1 MKRIDKIYQHLV
13 TLSSKTT
20 IRKQIAEKEGFT
32 ASIIAD
38 DLHILR
44 NNVSMELNELFR
56 QGKIVKVNSRPVLY
70 FVRQTIEEA
79 IERPLSE
86 NELTFSQVEDILALF
101 TSDTMKK
108 SPFENLIG
116 ASESLKTPVEQAKAA
131 MLYPPNGLH
140 TLILGQTGV
149 GKTLFA
155 NLMYRFAH
163 HANRLTQEAPFIV
176 FNCADYYNNPQLL
189 MSHIF
194 GHVKGAFTG
203 ADAEKQG
210 LVEKANGGIL
220 FLDEIHRLPPEGQEM
235 IFYLMDSGTFNKL
248 GETDRKRKSNV
259 LIIGATTENPASS
272 LLKTFV
278 RRIPITVSLPSLDER
293 TAKER
298 VELLTHL
305 LSNEAHRVNKPIRI
319 EDEAAK
325 ALLGNT
331 TSGNIGQLKSNIQL
345 VCAQGFLNSFD
356 QDTDIVIDFK
366 TLPIEIKDGFFHF
379 SGRRKELQ
387 EISEY
392 LEPYTTIYPEQ
403 VRPLITTDEYEPN
416 FNLYK
421 IIEDKASIL
430 MDQGV
435 LDDDIK
441 KFITMDIDIH
451 LNSFYNKFKN
461 TIQTRENIL
470 KIVNEDILNFA
481 EETKLRT
488 ERHLNKKLNERF
500 VLAFSLHLTSFIK
513 RVESNKPLKYTNIET
528 VINDKPEAY
537 EISCEIKDEIEAVF
551 HIRVPNMEVMYL
563 TLLISSLLKEQEN
576 ARVAV
581 LVAAHGNNTASSM
594 VGVAKKLLGDGL
606 VEGIDMPLDQ
616 SPKVVLDKLTER
628 AKELDTGRGVLLL
641 VDMGSLTG
649 FAQVISE
656 RTGIEVRSIDMVS
669 TATVIESVRKSNILD
684 MDLGSIYDSLK
695 DFRGYG
701 GYASDNDLQDAT
713 GRPHA
718 IVTICATGE
727 GTAEKLQIFIENI
740 LDTITTERIPVIPI
754 SVADMQPR
762 LAELQNEYDI
772 LMAVG
777 IRDPQNAIPFIPI
790 ERLFASDGEEHLVN
804 LVKQRNIFV
813 KKSETNRITKEVV
826 EDSLNEFLTYLNPRK
841 TLDIL
846 NTFNTVLEEK
856 LGQKIESAHQINLLI
871 HVGCA
876 LERMVINDS
885 LIYRETEENF
895 DPHILAALEAASD
908 AVKRRMN
915 LSLTKDELYYIHDI
929 LKDIYLPKTMQ

>member
-1 MKRIDKIYQHLV
+1 MKRIDKIFHYIKENSSPE
-13 TLSSKTT
+13 TLNDFIMEGK
-20 IRKQIAEKEGFT
+20 GFT
-32 ASIIAD
+32 ASEIAEELD
-38 DLHILR
+38 ILR
-44 NNVSMELNELFR
+44 NNVSMELNELNR
-56 QGKIVKVNSRPVLY
+56 RGMIVKISSRPVLY
-70 FVRQTIEEA
+70 YDRDCLEKA

-86 NELTFSQVEDILALF
+86 DELCF
-101 TSDTMKK
+101 TSTDTLLEIFPAKTNQK
-108 SPFENLIG
+108 SPFEDLIG

-155 NLMYRFAH
+155 NLMYRFSRYTD
-163 HANRLTQEAPFIV
+163 RLKEDAPFIV

-194 GHVKGAFTG
+194 GHLRGAFTG
-203 ADAEKQG
+203 ADTEKEG
-210 LVEKANGGIL
+210 LVEKADGGIL

-235 IFYLMDSGTFNKL
+235 IFYLMDSGTYNKL
-248 GETDRKRKSNV
+248 GESERKRKSNV
-259 LIIGATTENPASS
+259 LIVGATTEDPESS

-278 RRIPITVSLPSLDER
+278 RRIPITISLPSLEER
-293 TAKER
+293 TARER

-325 ALLGNT
+325 ALIGNT
-331 TSGNIGQLKSNIQL
+331 ASGNIGQLKSNIQL
-345 VCAQGFLNSFD
+345 VCAQGFLNSFNQND
-356 QDTDIVIDFK
+356 EIVIDFK
-366 TLPIEIKDGFFHF
+366 TLPINIKDGFFHF

-392 LEPYTTIYPEQ
+392 LDPYTTIFPEQ
-403 VRPLITTDEYEPN
+403 SRSFITSDEYEPN

-435 LDDDIK
+435 ENEDIK
-441 KFITMDIDIH
+441 KFITMDIDVH

-470 KIVNEDILNFA
+470 KIVNEDILSFA
-481 EETKLRT
+481 EEIQGRV
-488 ERHLNKKLNERF
+488 ERHLGKKLNERF

-513 RVESNKPLKYTNIET
+513 RVESNKPLKYTNIEN
-528 VINDKPEAY
+528 VVKDKPEAY

-581 LVAAHGNNTASSM
+581 LVAAHGNNTATSM
-594 VGVAKKLLGDGL
+594 ANVAKKLLGEGL
-606 VEGIDMPLDQ
+606 VEGVDMPLDE
-616 SPKVVLDKLTER
+616 SPKITLDKLTER
-628 AKELDTGRGVLLL
+628 TKELDTGRGVLLL

-649 FAQVISE
+649 FAQVITE

-669 TATVIESVRKSNILD
+669 TATVIEAVRKSNILD
-684 MDLGSIYDSLK
+684 MNLAGIYDSLK

-701 GYASDNDLQDAT
+701 GYASDSELLESSAK
-713 GRPHA
+713 PHA

-740 LDTITTERIPVIPI
+740 LETLTTDPIRVIPI
-754 SVADMQPR
+754 GVHDVRTKMQN
-762 LAELQNEYDI
+762 LMDDYDI

-777 IRDPQNAIPFIPI
+777 IENPNLSIPFIPL
-790 ERLFASDGEEHLVN
+790 ERLFGSDGEEQLVS
-804 LVKQRNIFV
+804 LVQSRNIYV
-813 KKSETNRITKEVV
+813 KKSETGRIAKEVV
-826 EDSLNEFLTYLNPRK
+826 EDSLNEFLTYLNPK
-841 TLDIL
+841 KALDII
-846 NTFNTVLEEK
+846 NTFSSVLEENIGHIFDNAYK
-856 LGQKIESAHQINLLI
+856 INLMI

-876 LERMVINDS
+876 LERMVVNDG
-885 LIYRETEENF
+885 LIYRDDRSKL
-895 DPHILAALEAASD
+895 DPDLLEMLHKAND
-908 AVKRRMN
+908 AVKKRLS
-915 LSLTKDELYYIHDI
+915 LSLTEDELFYIHDI
-929 LKDIYLPKTMQ
+929 LQTIPMAKQP